1 MENDL
6 AHAKR
11 LEDNLIR
18 RNEFANPEPEAAA
31 PNEGKTDATKRAPQ
45 DDVGLPR
52 ESAKKTSS
60 SLAGAD
66 VDLPSISAGTRP

>member
-31 PNEGKTDATKRAPQ
+31 PNEGKAEATKRARR
-45 DDVGLPR
+45 DEVRSPR
-52 ESAKKTSS
+52 EPAKKTSS